1 MKKVQVEVSQFRG
14 SHYDF
19 GLSQGYA
26 LRKSKTLLQSWQR
39 MLTKGARR
47 FQVDVNEFI
56 TIMER
61 FSPQILEELYGLQ
74 EALELDLYSTI
85 QQFGGYYLDYGRSG
99 CSIYTDHGTMVR
111 NYDNDPNVYEGR
123 MMLYA
128 PSDGGYA
135 TIGPTMQITGRTDG
149 INEKGLAM
157 GYNFINRTHSKD
169 GFMCNMIGRLILEN
183 CANVDEAIQL
193 LKELPHRYAFTYV
206 LADPYQDGV
215 IVEAAPSKLAV
226 RHDYVCTNHFTTLT
240 DQNRYRMDD
249 SIRRSTT
256 VQDAHS
262 SIQNGRE
269 MYELMNGRDH
279 GVFSTNYGAWSGT
292 IHTSIMRPHALQM
305 GFTLGS
311 NRLPYIIDFQ
321 KWVKGEDIRVK
332 QINGQLE
339 TTASFMNEEGSER

>member
-1 MKKVQVEVSQFRG
+1 MKRVQVEVAQFRG

-19 GLSQGYA
+19 GLMQGQA
-26 LRKSKTLLQSWQR
+26 LRQSKTLLQAWQQ
-39 MLTKGARR
+39 MLTVRAQR
-47 FQVDVNEFI
+47 FQVNVDEFI
-56 TIMER
+56 VIMKQ
-61 FSPQILEELYGLQ
+61 FSPQLLEELYGLQ
-74 EALELDLYSTI
+74 DALELDLYTTI

-123 MMLYA
+123 VMLYA

-149 INEKGLAM
+149 LNEKGLAM

-183 CANVDEAIQL
+183 CATVDEAIQL

-206 LADPYQDGV
+206 LADPNEDGV
-215 IVEAAPSKLAV
+215 IVEAAPSKVAV
-226 RHDYVCTNHFTTLT
+226 RHDFVCTNHFQTLT

-249 SIRRSTT
+249 SIRRSTA
-256 VQDAHS
+256 VQQAHP
-262 SIQNGRE
+262 SIHNGRD

-279 GVFSTNYGAWSGT
+279 GVFSSNYGAWSGT
-292 IHTSIMRPHALQM
+292 IHTSIMQPNTLQM

-311 NRLPYIIDFQ
+311 DRFPYMFDFQ
-321 KWVKGEDIRVK
+321 KWIDGENILVK

-339 TTASFMNEEGSER
+339 TTASFMNEAK

>member
-1 MKKVQVEVSQFRG
+1 MKKVQVEVAQFRG

-19 GLSQGYA
+19 GVYQGKQLIESQ
-26 LRKSKTLLQSWQR
+26 KLLQRWQK
-39 MLTKGARR
+39 MLKKSAIR
-47 FQVDVNEFI
+47 FQVDVHDFI
-56 TIMER
+56 TIMKQ
-61 FSPQILEELYGLQ
+61 FSPYMLEELYGLQ
-74 EALELDLYSTI
+74 EALQLDIHTTI

-99 CSIYTDHGTMVR
+99 CSIYTHHGLMVR

-123 MMLYA
+123 VLLYQ
-128 PSDGGYA
+128 PTDGGYA
-135 TIGPTMQITGRTDG
+135 SIGPTMQITGRTDG
-149 INEKGLAM
+149 LNEKGLAM

-206 LADPYQDGV
+206 LADPQQDGV
-215 IVEAAPSKLAV
+215 IVEAAPSKVAV
-226 RHDYVCTNHFTTLT
+226 RQDYVCTNHFVTLT

-249 SIRRSTT
+249 SIRRKTA
-256 VQDAHS
+256 VDEAHPT
-262 SIQNGRE
+262 IHNGRE
-269 MYELMNGRDH
+269 MYELMNGRDR

-292 IHTSIMRPHALQM
+292 IHTSILQPTPLQM

-311 NRLPYIIDFQ
+311 DRLPYMIDFK
-321 KWVKGEDIRVK
+321 KWVEGENIRVK

-339 TTASFMNEEGSER
+339 TTASFMNT